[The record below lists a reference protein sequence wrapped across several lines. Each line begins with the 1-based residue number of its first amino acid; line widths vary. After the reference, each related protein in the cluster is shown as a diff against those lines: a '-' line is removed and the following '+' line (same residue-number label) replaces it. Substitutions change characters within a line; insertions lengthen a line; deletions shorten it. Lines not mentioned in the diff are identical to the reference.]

1 MLSLKEFILF
11 LKQPN
16 AEKQIEILTI
26 KSFLILVWKSILI
39 LIAIDIIIGLL
50 ISMPLRYMELFPEQK
65 EIDFS
70 LNAYIKFSLLL
81 PIIEESIFRLPLRI
95 SRNNLAISFSL
106 ILFIILNKLIIYL
119 AISLSLS
126 LLIALFIVITIKP
139 EILNKVNSLSQRYFL
154 LFFYIQAII
163 FGFLHL
169 TNYKLDI
176 QYFYL
181 FPFFIIGYIV
191 TGCFLGYL
199 RVRYTYGIYLCIAT
213 HIAMNSLYCLLLL
226 K

>member
-1 MLSLKEFILF
+1 
-11 LKQPN
+11 
-16 AEKQIEILTI
+16 
-26 KSFLILVWKSILI
+26 
-39 LIAIDIIIGLL
+39 
-50 ISMPLRYMELFPEQK
+50 MPLRYMELFPEQK
-65 EIDFS
+65 EINFN

-106 ILFIILNKLIIYL
+106 ILFIILNKLNIYL
-119 AISLSLS
+119 AISLSMS
-126 LLIALFIVITIKP
+126 LLITSYIVISIKP
-139 EILNKVNSLSQRYFL
+139 EILNKVNSLSKRYFL

-191 TGCFLGYL
+191 TGCFLGYI
-199 RVRYTYGIYLCIAT
+199 RVRYSHGIYLCITA
-213 HIAMNSLYCLLLL
+213 HILMNSLYCLTLI

>member
-16 AEKQIEILTI
+16 AEKHIEILTI

-50 ISMPLRYMELFPEQK
+50 ISMPLRHMELLPEQK
-65 EIDFS
+65 EITFS
-70 LNAYIKFSLLL
+70 LYIFLKFSLLL
-81 PIIEESIFRLPLRI
+81 PIVEESIFRLPLRI
-95 SRNNLAISFSL
+95 SRSNLAIPLSL
-106 ILFIILNKLIIYL
+106 ILFIFLYKLNIYL

-126 LLIALFIVITIKP
+126 LLIVLFIVIKIRP

-154 LFFYIQAII
+154 FFFYIQAIV

-191 TGCFLGYL
+191 TGCFFGFI
-199 RVRYTYGIYLCIAT
+199 RVRYSYGIYLCIT
-213 HIAMNSLYCLLLL
+213 SHIVMNSLYCLLFL

>member
-95 SRNNLAISFSL
+95 SRNNLAISFGL
-106 ILFIILNKLIIYL
+106 ILFIILNKLVIYL

-126 LLIALFIVITIKP
+126 LLVALFIVIKIKP
-139 EILNKVNSLSQRYFL
+139 VLNKVNSLSQRYFL

-191 TGCFLGYL
+191 NGCFLGYL
-199 RVRYTYGIYLCIAT
+199 RVRYTYGIYLCIT
-213 HIAMNSLYCLLLL
+213 SHIVMNSLYCLLIL